1 MIIHGMQIQS
11 IPRLNNWGN
20 AELNKVDGFLTAEIF
35 YVFKMLN
42 YILHFREGDNEC
54 LFPEL
59 I

>member
-1 MIIHGMQIQS
+1 MQIQS
-11 IPRLNNWGN
+11 LPKLNNWGD
-20 AELNKVDGFLTAEIF
+20 AELNKVDGFLEAEIL

-42 YILHFREGDNEC
+42 YILHFQEGDNEC

>member
-1 MIIHGMQIQS
+1 MQIQS
-11 IPRLNNWGN
+11 IPRLNNWRD
-20 AELNKVDGFLTAEIF
+20 AELNKVDGFLTAEIL

-42 YILHFREGDNEC
+42 YILHFQEGDNEC